1 MASRNSFGITALV
14 LWAIDRWHSNRIG
27 MAISRRIE
35 EIVNHWRYTLLRAR
49 LKSCGIGTSI
59 YWPVVFVHP
68 DRIEIGRDVSVN
80 AFVHVWGSGGVSIGD
95 RTMIAS
101 HVAISSVTHDYNA
114 PVMRTT
120 VVMKPVV
127 IGADVWIG
135 AHAVIVPGITVGAG
149 AVIGAGA
156 VVTKD
161 VPAGAIVVG
170 VPARIV
176 GERANSA
183 AAQANTM

>member
-1 MASRNSFGITALV
+1 MFIQ
-14 LWAIDRWHSNRIG
+14 
-27 MAISRRIE
+27 
-35 EIVNHWRYTLLRAR
+35 
-49 LKSCGIGTSI
+49 
-59 YWPVVFVHP
+59 P

-80 AFVHVWGSGGVSIGD
+80 AFVHIWGSGGVSIGD

-101 HVAISSVTHDYNA
+101 HVAITSVTHDYNSA
-114 PVMRTT
+114 EMYKT
-120 VVMKPVV
+120 VVTKPVV

-135 AHAVIVPGITVGAG
+135 AHAVIVPGVTICDG

-176 GERANSA
+176 GERAV
-183 AAQANTM
+183 QANTM